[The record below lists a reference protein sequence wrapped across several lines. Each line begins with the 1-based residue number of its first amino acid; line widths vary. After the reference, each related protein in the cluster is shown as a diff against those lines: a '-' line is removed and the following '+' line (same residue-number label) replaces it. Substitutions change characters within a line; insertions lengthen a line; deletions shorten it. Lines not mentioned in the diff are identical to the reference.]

1 MNKIRLGVIFGGK
14 SSEYGVSLHSA
25 GSLLRQ
31 IDDAKY
37 TIIMIGITKE
47 RRLVSLM
54 KAISMRWNTITGSRQ
69 AVRRAC

>member
-37 TIIMIGITKE
+37 TIIMIGI
-47 RRLVSLM
+47 SM

>member
-37 TIIMIGITKE
+37 TII
-47 RRLVSLM
+47 SM